1 MTWVF
6 VYDIS
11 DDKIRTAIAHV
22 LEQWGERVQE
32 SVFEC
37 RLDKGSLDEV
47 TRRLGI
53 ALESPE
59 HGNVRVYRACADC
72 LTLSFGIGPVA
83 TTTSSRPSTV
93 I

>member
-6 VYDIS
+6 VYDVS
-11 DDKIRTAIAHV
+11 DDTIRSKVAHV
-22 LEQWGERVQE
+22 LEQFGDRVQE

-37 RLDKGSLDEV
+37 RLDAPALKEV
-47 TRRLGI
+47 TRRLRAVI
-53 ALESPE
+53 EAPE
-59 HGNVRVYRACADC
+59 HGNVRVYRACVDC
-72 LTLSFGIGPVA
+72 LAQSIGIGAVV